1 MRVSISTPR
10 TRVALRVRT
19 YSKSSVSGFR
29 WAWFFQGNPARA
41 CLISSRASMSVDER
55 ARRGRKR
62 LFILFYWWFFVLTP
76 FVRSFVRSF
85 VRWTRM
91 ENIVLQ
97 KRMRSFRSCPSSR
110 VVVVV
115 VIETSAKSERME
127 MCRRVGGR

>member
-1 MRVSISTPR
+1 
-10 TRVALRVRT
+10 
-19 YSKSSVSGFR
+19 
-29 WAWFFQGNPARA
+29 
-41 CLISSRASMSVDER
+41 MSVDER

-76 FVRSFVRSF
+76 FVPFVRTF

>member
-1 MRVSISTPR
+1 
-10 TRVALRVRT
+10 
-19 YSKSSVSGFR
+19 
-29 WAWFFQGNPARA
+29 
-41 CLISSRASMSVDER
+41 MSVDER

-76 FVRSFVRSF
+76 FVRSF

-115 VIETSAKSERME
+115 VIETLAKSERME

>member
-1 MRVSISTPR
+1 
-10 TRVALRVRT
+10 
-19 YSKSSVSGFR
+19 
-29 WAWFFQGNPARA
+29 
-41 CLISSRASMSVDER
+41 MSVDER

-76 FVRSFVRSF
+76 FVRSYVRSF

>member
-41 CLISSRASMSVDER
+41 RLISSRASMSVDER

-76 FVRSFVRSF
+76 FVPFVRS
-85 VRWTRM
+85 
-91 ENIVLQ
+91 LD
-97 KRMRSFRSCPSSR
+97 
-110 VVVVV
+110 
-115 VIETSAKSERME
+115 
-127 MCRRVGGR
+127 